1 MKLDFTKLNALYQ
14 RGYET
19 EGNSQITEK
28 KQPEEKAKLDFT
40 KLNAL
45 YQRGYETEEQR
56 RTHDELI
63 EQGYTCIDAQDTPF
77 TASEPARDVL
87 SPTST
92 ISPEELETASKP
104 LSGAQG
110 KPKQALILDLHSGT
124 LNYSEFARDVFN
136 YIQRNKIDSV
146 DTEYWR
152 THPDTNEPPE
162 AEREYLKR
170 IRVEQMKLYSKY
182 GRNYAEETDLLKFEE
197 LETIDTMVACAWALL
212 ENHYTMQ
219 RDRAKADPAS
229 VTASGQ

>member
-1 MKLDFTKLNALYQ
+1 MKGVNDMSNWLEEMLAKAERREAF
-14 RGYET
+14 
-19 EGNSQITEK
+19 GNSRQIDLDEIKTAEQTEAVEK
-28 KQPEEKAKLDFT
+28 SSHNAQEPRIQPLSA
-40 KLNAL
+40 
-45 YQRGYETEEQR
+45 
-56 RTHDELI
+56 DE
-63 EQGYTCIDAQDTPF
+63 
-77 TASEPARDVL
+77 R
-87 SPTST
+87 
-92 ISPEELETASKP
+92 ISPEALESVSQP

-110 KPKQALILDLHSGT
+110 KPIKQALVLDLHSGT

>member
-1 MKLDFTKLNALYQ
+1 MKGVNDMSNWLEEMLAKAERREAF
-14 RGYET
+14 
-19 EGNSQITEK
+19 GNSRQIDLDEIKTAEQTETVEK
-28 KQPEEKAKLDFT
+28 SSHNAQKPRIQPLSA
-40 KLNAL
+40 
-45 YQRGYETEEQR
+45 
-56 RTHDELI
+56 DE
-63 EQGYTCIDAQDTPF
+63 
-77 TASEPARDVL
+77 R
-87 SPTST
+87 
-92 ISPEELETASKP
+92 ISPEALESVSQP

-197 LETIDTMVACAWALL
+197 LETIDTMVACAWVLL

>member
-1 MKLDFTKLNALYQ
+1 MKLDFTKQ
-14 RGYET
+14 RT
-19 EGNSQITEK
+19 
-28 KQPEEKAKLDFT
+28 
-40 KLNAL
+40 L

-87 SPTST
+87 SPTLT

-110 KPKQALILDLHSGT
+110 KPTKQALIL
-124 LNYSEFARDVFN
+124 LNGELNVSALFRDIFN
-136 YIQRNKIDSV
+136 FVQNFRPTV
-146 DTEYWR
+146 DVNYWR
-152 THPDTNEPPE
+152 ENPSSRIAPPIE
-162 AEREYLKR
+162 CESWERTKTEFRR
-170 IRVEQMKLYSKY
+170 IALKY
-182 GRNYAEETDLLKFEE
+182 GCTGETPEGEYPNPQTAEIDYILQSVKELIDIDYRN
-197 LETIDTMVACAWALL
+197 
-212 ENHYTMQ
+212 Q